1 MCLTGIVNLE
11 SLDHPGSAKLL
22 LDALIFLL
30 VLLLLLLTLV
40 ALDQLKVVLETPGE
54 DLRPTCLS
62 RFYILPRKL
71 PTSQKLNIL
80 NKT

>member
-1 MCLTGIVNLE
+1 MNLE
-11 SLDHPGSAKLL
+11 SLDHPGPAKLL

-30 VLLLLLLTLV
+30 VLLLLVLTLV

-62 RFYILPRKL
+62 RFYILSSKL
-71 PTSQKLNIL
+71 PVRLPQKLIIL
-80 NKT
+80 NKIKT